1 MLAFAINGITSFSV
15 KPLKLITNVGMIM
28 SILSVI
34 AIIWSIVAKIG
45 GFSEIGWS
53 STMCSIW
60 FIGGLQLLALGIIG
74 EYIGKIYAEVKQRP
88 RFIIADFINNTD
100 K

>member
-1 MLAFAINGITSFSV
+1 
-15 KPLKLITNVGMIM
+15 
-28 SILSVI
+28 
-34 AIIWSIVAKIG
+34 
-45 GFSEIGWS
+45 
-53 STMCSIW
+53 MCSIW